1 MGPVSNRTHVFLR
14 QANQLAKATLTLQQK
29 LNAYAYRPPTL
40 NRKRKKRK
48 RKTPEDNASGVI
60 SRTAIGIPYAKLLQI
75 RISIRKK
82 KGYYDSS
89 NSNPT

>member
-1 MGPVSNRTHVFLR
+1 MGPVSNRTHVFFR

-29 LNAYAYRPPTL
+29 LNAYACRPPTL
-40 NRKRKKRK
+40 NRKRK